1 MNVVGHQ
8 TIAEYLQLVDLLPLS
23 EVCQVVLIIAA
34 LDEHRLAVMA
44 ALNNMVGK
52 TGYNHPGLSGHQ
64 RLLALRTQ
72 NPFCAVIDDNN
83 RNIDRV
89 GNESI
94 WFRAARDAAKINL
107 SRFFGPGFSRKKIH
121 LSRDKHVSRPRKK
134 W

>member
-52 TGYNHPGLSGHQ
+52 TGYNHPGLSGNLISCGQ
-64 RLLALRTQ
+64 RRCE
-72 NPFCAVIDDNN
+72 NKSVPV
-83 RNIDRV
+83 
-89 GNESI
+89 
-94 WFRAARDAAKINL
+94 FR
-107 SRFFGPGFSRKKIH
+107 SRFFAEENPSIARQARLKTPKEVVKQLTDNGFGDVLES
-121 LSRDKHVSRPRKK
+121 LNLDYSDLEE
-134 W
+134 